1 MSRGVLILAVVLV
14 VILGGLTALG
24 LRSGARPLAHVEKA
38 VSVADLK
45 K

>member
-1 MSRGVLILAVVLV
+1 MSRGVLVLAAVLV
-14 VILGGLTALG
+14 VILGGMTALG
-24 LRSGARPLAHVEKA
+24 LRSGERPLVHVEKA